1 VKGNRVADNR
11 SSWVEAPPRV
21 DLRIDGDDGMLLLS
35 FVSFV
40 WGVGICSAAAGIVP
54 FRFALR
60 RELRAGP
67 LGQC

>member
-1 VKGNRVADNR
+1 MAYNR
-11 SSWVEAPPRV
+11 SPWVEAPPSV
-21 DLRIDGDDGMLLLS
+21 DLRIDGDDGVLLLS
-35 FVSFV
+35 FVPFV
-40 WGVGICSAAAGIVP
+40 WGVGVCNAAAGIVS